1 MSMDEQHIELIRDTI
16 KQGFENTNDKIDALT
31 VALSDHVKKDDSYW
45 KKIDDQ
51 QAQIRLVKAVG
62 SSGLV
67 VSAALWLWNKLV
79 H

>member
-16 KQGFENTNDKIDALT
+16 KQGFENTNQKIDGMSE
-31 VALSDHVKKDDSYW
+31 ALSRHVEKDEVYW

-51 QAQIRLVKAVG
+51 EAQIRLVKGVG
-62 SSGLV
+62 GSGLV
-67 VSAALWLWNKLV
+67 VSAVAWLWQKFG